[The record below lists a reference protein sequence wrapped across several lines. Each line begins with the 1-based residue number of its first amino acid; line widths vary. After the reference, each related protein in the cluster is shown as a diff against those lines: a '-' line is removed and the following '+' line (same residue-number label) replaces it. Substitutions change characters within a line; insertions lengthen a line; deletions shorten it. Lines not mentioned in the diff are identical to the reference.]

1 MTCASALGSHV
12 YYIRAI
18 PDITIERDGL
28 ISDTVLRY
36 SFVRAL
42 LLYVAGIGS
51 MPSVLIREGLG
62 PYWVII
68 M

>member
-1 MTCASALGSHV
+1 M
-12 YYIRAI
+12 YYIHAI
-18 PDITIERDGL
+18 PDVTIERDGL

-51 MPSVLIREGLG
+51 MPIREC
-62 PYWVII
+62 PD
-68 M
+68 